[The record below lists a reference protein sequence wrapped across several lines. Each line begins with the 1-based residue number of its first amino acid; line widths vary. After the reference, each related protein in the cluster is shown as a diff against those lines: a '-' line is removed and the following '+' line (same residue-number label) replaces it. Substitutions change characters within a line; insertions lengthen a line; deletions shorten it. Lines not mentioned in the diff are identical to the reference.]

1 MLAKLFKIAAIL
13 SSLLAVRAVAAS
25 PEVLSWTDCV
35 REAAVGNPQLHAAQ
49 ADVRRAQAQ
58 VGAARSD
65 FFPTLTPFTGYNLSN
80 SSSFRTSPNP
90 NDPTVD
96 VDIGA
101 RHQFEYGVNLNQNIF
116 SGFATKSAYQGS
128 KAEVRQFQ
136 AAYDA
141 IRAQV
146 SFDLK
151 TAFARLLFAQEQ
163 LGVVKKIV
171 ERRRENVRFV
181 ELRFDVGRENKGSV
195 LRNQALLEQAE
206 FDLAQTQR
214 SVRVAQRELA
224 KALGRNYETAYE
236 NLRVKGSFDTDFPKQ
251 APDFSLLTYEHPDHR
266 QGEAQVGGAKADVG
280 VAKAN
285 YYPSI
290 DADASVSQEKLS
302 SRPFET
308 LWSVGANL
316 NYPFATGGGDIYQVK
331 AAQAERRRVEHNLR
345 STDNDVGLRLRQA
358 YTDFKDAVQNIA
370 VQEKFLQSAAARAE
384 IGRSQ
389 YANGLIS
396 YQDWDLVENDLINS
410 QRTILETRRDA
421 LIAEANWELAQG
433 KGAIP

>member
-1 MLAKLFKIAAIL
+1 MSTRLLKIAAGLIL
-13 SSLLAVRAVAAS
+13 LVAVNASAAPLDTLTWS
-25 PEVLSWTDCV
+25 DCV
-35 REAAVGNPQLHAAQ
+35 REAAVGNPQLQAAQ
-49 ADVRRAQAQ
+49 ENIRRAQAL

-65 FFPTLTPFTGYNLSN
+65 FFPTLTPFTGYNVSN
-80 SSSFRTSPNP
+80 STNFQSTP
-90 NDPTVD
+90 NDDDPTLE
-96 VDIGA
+96 VDIGP
-101 RHQFEYGVNLNQNIF
+101 RRQFEYGVNLNQNIF

-128 KAEVRQFQ
+128 KADVRAAQ
-136 AAYDA
+136 ATYDST
-141 IRAQV
+141 RAQV

-163 LGVVKKIV
+163 LGVVNKIV
-171 ERRRENVRFV
+171 ERRQENVRFV
-181 ELRFDVGRENKGSV
+181 ELRFDVGRENQGSV
-195 LRNQALLEQAE
+195 LRNQALLEQAK

-214 SVRVAQRELA
+214 GVRVAQRELS
-224 KALGRNYETAYE
+224 KALGRNYESA
-236 NLRVKGSFDTDFPKQ
+236 NDKLQVKGSFDTDFPKS
-251 APDFSLLTYEHPDHR
+251 APDFSLVTYDHPEHR
-266 QGEAQVGGAKADVG
+266 EGEAQVSGAKADVG

-285 YYPSI
+285 YFPSV
-290 DADASVSQEKLS
+290 DASASVSQEKLTN
-302 SRPFET
+302 RPFQSI
-308 LWSVGANL
+308 WAVGANL

-331 AAQAERRRVEHNLR
+331 AAQAERRRIEQNLR
-345 STDNDVGLRLRQA
+345 ETDNDVGLRLRQA
-358 YTDFKDAVQNIA
+358 YADFKDAVQNIA
-370 VQEKFLQSAAARAE
+370 VQEKFLKSAATRAE

>member
-1 MLAKLFKIAAIL
+1 MRLLKIAAAL
-13 SSLLAVRAVAAS
+13 GLLVTARAGAAA
-25 PEVLSWTDCV
+25 ETMTWADCV
-35 REAAVGNPQLHAAQ
+35 REAAAGNPQLHAARE
-49 ADVRRAQAQ
+49 DIRRSKALI
-58 VGAARSD
+58 GAARSD
-65 FFPTLTPFTGYNLSN
+65 FFPTLTPFTGYNVSN
-80 SSSFRTSPNP
+80 SSSFRSSPNP
-90 NDPTVD
+90 DDPTID

-128 KAEVRQFQ
+128 KADLQGTQ
-136 AAYDA
+136 AAYDSA
-141 IRAQV
+141 RAQV

-214 SVRVAQRELA
+214 SVKVAQRELA
-224 KALGRNYETAYE
+224 KVLGRNYETAYE
-236 NLRVKGSFDTDFPKQ
+236 GLRVKGNFDTEFPKEG
-251 APDFSLLTYEHPDHR
+251 PDFSRLTYDHPEHR
-266 QGEAQVGGAKADVG
+266 QGEAEVSGAKADVG

-290 DADASVSQEKLS
+290 DADATVSQEKLS
-302 SRPFET
+302 SRPFES

-316 NYPFATGGGDIYQVK
+316 TYPFATGGGDIYQVK
-331 AAQAERRRVEHNLR
+331 AAQAERRRVQHNLR

-370 VQEKFLQSAAARAE
+370 VQEKFLQSAATRAE
-384 IGRSQ
+384 IGRNQ